1 MYRSRPWFA
10 QVDAWIDVNPIGYF
24 QECLC
29 ALFVPALAF
38 ASVLLTGCITAPNAP
53 TLTLQTDKTPEG
65 YLQCVLPKLEKSGIT
80 STVTQNSR
88 HAKVVLTSKIAA
100 DDVLEAYK
108 SQEGSKVFVYERKP
122 LASALKPSR
131 LETAA
136 QDCK

>member
-1 MYRSRPWFA
+1 MFMRSF
-10 QVDAWIDVNPIGYF
+10 
-24 QECLC
+24 
-29 ALFVPALAF
+29 FVPALAF
-38 ASVLLTGCITAPNAP
+38 APVLLTGCITAPNAP